1 MKAKTILKALGTMA
15 RQRHFFGKG
24 LIKSYVSLLLVL
36 ILGVSST
43 MAWFSEREAA
53 HLRANNLEFQS
64 ASSLRIN
71 KDKYSANKI
80 TIPAFTL
87 DEASSLDGRN
97 IYFPVGESFTS
108 DTAEMFF
115 REGNKGDENVHYVY
129 KDFDLKGTSGNTPV
143 YIKSY
148 KIQVGNDVFE
158 DELKVVDSN
167 GAPISEGKVPDHQV
181 KPSDHC
187 PVRLAFI
194 ADSGVKPVVIDPSA
208 QVVDYV
214 DNSPGA
220 VSLVDDNG
228 NPTLEPSYP
237 NYNWNAF
244 STYYYEHTPLFVIPG
259 GQTLKVTLVVWL
271 EGTLEDLDAY
281 KNRPISVD
289 IDIESNFAAMDTITF
304 VDDTIGDT
312 DSNVY
317 NWIDNPDHG
326 KEPIIACSYEDPYSE
341 ESPKRWKTVIMR
353 KTKTRTG
360 TSSTDAGSEWQ
371 CEIPKKAVT
380 NIAFYRL
387 NPHNGSD
394 QAKIY
399 NAWHTRKNVNSMVNT
414 AIGDD
419 WYDHDSNNQKIP
431 LQETREFL
439 DTSTNTNDN
448 ALVYTATHGNK
459 YSSTSVESQNLS
471 PCIGYWNHTPGSGS
485 SSSGGGGQ
493 SSGGGGST
501 NTNCNVKVT
510 ARIPNDIAGNKAWV
524 MSKSVHLGFKTD
536 TGNKY
541 YFGSFSNNTAE
552 KTFSIPVG
560 EKIVKF
566 IMNNGSSDYYEFPST
581 QTFTVPDSA
590 SWNVTYKLNNNDTW
604 TRDN

>member
-1 MKAKTILKALGTMA
+1 MKFKTILNALSTKAGKHSSIGKRLA
-15 RQRHFFGKG
+15 R
-24 LIKSYVSLLLVL
+24 SYVSLFLVL
-36 ILGVSST
+36 ILGVTST
-43 MAWFSEREAA
+43 MAWFTEREAA
-53 HLRANNLEFQS
+53 HLESENLEFQS

-71 KDKYSANKI
+71 KDKTSANKI

-108 DTAEMFF
+108 NTAEMFF

-148 KIQVGNDVFE
+148 KIQVGDDIYE
-158 DELKVVDSN
+158 DELKVEDD
-167 GAPISEGKVPDHQV
+167 AQGKPNKQV
-181 KPSDHC
+181 KPPDHC

-220 VSLVDDNG
+220 VSLVDENG
-228 NPTLEPSYP
+228 APTLEASYP
-237 NYNWNAF
+237 NYNWNSF
-244 STYYYEHTPLFVIPG
+244 STYYYEHTPLFIIPG
-259 GQTLKVTLVVWL
+259 GKKLNVTLVVWL
-271 EGTLEDLDAY
+271 EGSLEDLDSY
-281 KNRPISVD
+281 KNKEISVD

-304 VDDTIGDT
+304 VDDTIGDD

-317 NWIDNPDHG
+317 NWIDNLDNG
-326 KEPIIACSYEDPYSE
+326 EEPIIACSYEDPYSE

-399 NAWHTRKNVNSMVNT
+399 NAWHTRKNVNDMVNT

-431 LQETREFL
+431 LQETRTFL

-485 SSSGGGGQ
+485 SSSGGGQ
-493 SSGGGGST
+493 SSGGGGGSSV
-501 NTNCNVKVT
+501 TNCNLTVI
-510 ARIPNDIAGNKAWV
+510 ARIPDGKSWVSATDTLGFETDAGN
-524 MSKSVHLGFKTD
+524 S
-536 TGNKY
+536 Y
-541 YFGSFSNNTAE
+541 YFTDNWTDSGKANELTA
-552 KTFSIPVG
+552 SLPVG
-560 EKIVKF
+560 EKIVRFCKK
-566 IMNNGSSDYYEFPST
+566 NSSGTNYYPFSAGT
-581 QTFTVPDSA
+581 QTFTVPSSS
-590 SWNVTYKLNNNDTW
+590 SWTVTYTMTNSDYWGHN
-604 TRDN
+604 